1 MRPILTLTLAVALSL
16 SAQAQQRLILIDQ
29 DGSGPG
35 GSNQM
40 AMMTLLQSPKAK
52 VLGITMVTGNAWC
65 AEETAHTLRM
75 LELLHRT
82 DVPVVEGATFPLIRT
97 EEETQLQSALL
108 GGVAWLGAWGGGSTT
123 LYENTGANVSAVS
136 VIYPNHHGPFEIPT
150 LLEGAPKTKSLT
162 ATTGEDAAHFLI
174 RQVHAHPHQVTIYA
188 AGPLTNIA
196 LALRIDPQFASLTQ
210 GIAIMGGSLNPV
222 TNDPEFSESP
232 RHEFNFWFDPE
243 AAHIVLTTP
252 WPDKIATDPTT
263 SQNTGQNI
271 GIVLTTVDISIK
283 APFTQPMLDEITKAA
298 QQDPATHPAAQ
309 YIANYSQERY
319 YLWDELTAAALLDPS
334 IITNQRDILMDVDIT
349 HGPEYGNTLTWSEKL
364 RPKTPLQKVHT
375 QLDLN
380 LPKFQKQFVDL
391 MSAQTNSASTSVT
404 K

>member
-1 MRPILTLTLAVALSL
+1 MHPLRAVLLALSL
-16 SAQAQQRLILIDQ
+16 APAIQAQKRLILIDQ

-40 AMMTLLQSPKAK
+40 AMMTLLQSPKAE

-75 LELLHRT
+75 LELTGHS
-82 DVPVVEGATFPLIRT
+82 DIPVVEGATFPLIRT
-97 EEETQLQSALL
+97 EEETQLNSALV
-108 GGVAWLGAWGGGSTT
+108 GGVAWLGAWGGGPTT
-123 LYENTGANVSAVS
+123 LSETGDPKVGPAGQAS
-136 VIYPNHHGPFEIPT
+136 VIYPKYHGPFEIPT

-210 GIAIMGGSLNPV
+210 GIAIMGGSLNPQ
-222 TNDPEFSESP
+222 TADPEWAESP

-263 SQNTGQNI
+263 VQNI

-298 QQDPATHPAAQ
+298 KQDPATHLAAE
-309 YIANYSQERY
+309 YIAKYSQERY

-349 HGPEYGNTLTWSEKL
+349 HGPEYGNTLTWSDKL
-364 RPKTPLQKVHT
+364 RPKIRLQKVHT

-391 MSAQTNSASTSVT
+391 MSAGTNVQ
-404 K
+404 